1 MLIPSVSMVIRNKL
15 PQDSGSRAGCH
26 KGNIELF
33 LGRRQQTV
41 SDNFITY
48 TEPGTLRGSPHA
60 TPRRADGMSG
70 AGLSRQAH
78 HRRRLCPNTTHLSRT
93 AELTALPELGI
104 IFLLACLQI
113 KRYDHVLFIHC

>member
-1 MLIPSVSMVIRNKL
+1 MLIPSVSIVIRNKL

-48 TEPGTLRGSPHA
+48 TEPSTLRGSPHA

-70 AGLSRQAH
+70 AGFKPTGTPS
-78 HRRRLCPNTTHLSRT
+78 S
-93 AELTALPELGI
+93 
-104 IFLLACLQI
+104 QI
-113 KRYDHVLFIHC
+113 MSKYHSFIQDS